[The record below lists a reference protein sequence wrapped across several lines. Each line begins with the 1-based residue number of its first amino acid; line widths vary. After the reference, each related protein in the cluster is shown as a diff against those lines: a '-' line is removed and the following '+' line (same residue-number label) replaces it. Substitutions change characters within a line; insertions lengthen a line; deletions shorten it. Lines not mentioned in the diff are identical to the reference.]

1 MKLSIPEPCNEDWQK
16 MLPNEKGRFCLNCQ
30 KTVVD
35 FTNKSNREIIDYLKN
50 HKNVCGRLNN
60 TQLNTSLKPERNTT
74 ISKWHTYL
82 LSLMTFVGIEIT
94 HAQDVKKQ
102 NITIKGKVIDKEK
115 SPIPGVSIVLDK
127 NKNIGAVSDADGLF
141 SFEIPQED
149 SLSKIIIMG
158 AGLKDTTFIVKDFPK
173 NGVVELTSD
182 EEIAG
187 VVVTVGGA
195 ICIDRSTFWQKI
207 KNWLR
212 REKYD

>member
-35 FTNKSNREIIDYLKN
+35 FTNKSNQEIINYLKN

-115 SPIPGVSIVLDK
+115 NSIPGASIVLDNDK
-127 NKNIGAVSDADGLF
+127 KIGAVSDADGEF
-141 SFEIPQED
+141 SFEVPQQD
-149 SLSKIIIMG
+149 SLNKILIIG
-158 AGLKDTTFIVKDFPK
+158 VGYKDTTVIIKDLLK
-173 NGVVELTSD
+173 DGVVELKND
-182 EEIAG
+182 D
-187 VVVTVGGA
+187 A
-195 ICIDRSTFWQKI
+195 ISFIGLIRPPLHKRIWWWITKPFKRKKHD
-207 KNWLR
+207 
-212 REKYD
+212 